1 MNLAKNMDAEG
12 LVIVVLMIIGA
23 LLIAFSVL
31 AMFSGNNL
39 GVGMFVLGLGFIIG
53 GGFIAAVL
61 GRR

>member
-1 MNLAKNMDAEG
+1 MDAEG
-12 LVIVVLMIIGA
+12 LVIIVLMIIGA

-53 GGFIAAVL
+53 GGFVAAVL